1 MTIYEQLEKFGIG
14 CSEWF
19 LIEYFDGTTER
30 YPLEDIDLR
39 DVRRITAET
48 SQSFRL
54 ERDTAGNVLL
64 LAE

>member
-30 YPLEDIDLR
+30 YPLEDVDLR
-39 DVRRITAET
+39 DVRRIT
-48 SQSFRL
+48 SNDQSFRL
-54 ERDTAGNVLL
+54 ERDAANNVLL